1 MCLPVCNASVFKTLT
16 CFSEEVY
23 LLIAILHA
31 AVVICEE
38 LSPLKT
44 SIYYKAVTG
53 LNSTE
58 PKMGPTAY
66 NNSALWRKTWSRRSF
81 SRTQE
86 ALSLTDCPLR
96 HVWGNGSGNE
106 KENHDFNDRP
116 KVYKKNVIFTWS
128 IRCHTEP
135 SSCTGFT
142 KLSKSLCV
150 PSVRLAKKWI
160 EKVKS
165 DM

>member
-1 MCLPVCNASVFKTLT
+1 MCLPVRNASVFKTLA

-66 NNSALWRKTWSRRSF
+66 NNSAL
-81 SRTQE
+81 
-86 ALSLTDCPLR
+86 
-96 HVWGNGSGNE
+96 
-106 KENHDFNDRP
+106 
-116 KVYKKNVIFTWS
+116 
-128 IRCHTEP
+128 
-135 SSCTGFT
+135 
-142 KLSKSLCV
+142 
-150 PSVRLAKKWI
+150 
-160 EKVKS
+160 
-165 DM
+165 